1 MILTSTQ
8 VAGRHLEPR
17 FVAVCAWLAALLP
30 LAALVA
36 FAAAYRFDV
45 GRLADLPSVVGD
57 RGAVPTLRLGG
68 LLDMAAYLAIAPV
81 VIDLH
86 RRLRDRAPDL
96 LSLATF
102 AGLAY
107 LVLGSLGGTIFA
119 TVGPA
124 LVEDGSEVARTIF
137 AAFATLVTVTLWGTL
152 ESIFLG
158 VWLIGIGVVFRPER
172 AAFGT
177 LTIAAGV
184 GALLSAARS
193 GITGQSVADLAGPL
207 DVLVVGLLGL
217 YVPWLLWLGVLLYR
231 RQLPQTTAS

>member
-1 MILTSTQ
+1 
-8 VAGRHLEPR
+8 
-17 FVAVCAWLAALLP
+17 
-30 LAALVA
+30 
-36 FAAAYRFDV
+36 
-45 GRLADLPSVVGD
+45 
-57 RGAVPTLRLGG
+57 
-68 LLDMAAYLAIAPV
+68 
-81 VIDLH
+81 
-86 RRLRDRAPDL
+86 
-96 LSLATF
+96 
-102 AGLAY
+102 
-107 LVLGSLGGTIFA
+107 
-119 TVGPA
+119 
-124 LVEDGSEVARTIF
+124 
-137 AAFATLVTVTLWGTL
+137 L

-231 RQLPQTTAS
+231 RQLSQSTAS